1 MSALA
6 RIAGFVALLAAVF
19 AAASLAGAKLDPGVD
34 DSDEQHEE
42 AEEDMETMATT
53 SATTNDAR
61 ALPGLAVAEGGYR
74 LEPQRTIVEPGKRVS
89 YSFRIVNDEAGETV
103 RDFDVEHE
111 RRMHLIIVRRDF
123 AEFQH
128 LHPRQLHDGS
138 WEVKAD
144 LRASGVHRVFADFAT
159 AGTSLTLGADLFVSG
174 PFEPVP
180 LPAPAPTADAG
191 DGYEVE
197 LRSARPDAGA
207 TTDATFIVR
216 RNGRVLDEIEP
227 YLGADGHLVALRE
240 HDQAFLHTHPEGE
253 AGGPGRIRF
262 AVSYASAGRYRL
274 FLQFKHRDEV
284 HTAAFTQEVTG
295 SSFEIEKALHGDDH

>member
-6 RIAGFVALLAAVF
+6 RIAGFMVLLAVVF
-19 AAASLAGAKLDPGVD
+19 AAASLAGAKLDPGVEEPN
-34 DSDEQHEE
+34 EQHEE
-42 AEEDMETMATT
+42 AEEGMATMATT
-53 SATTNDAR
+53 GTTAGE
-61 ALPGLAVAEGGYR
+61 AGTLPGLAVAEGGYR
-74 LEPQRTIVEPGKRVS
+74 LQPQRTIVERGKRVS
-89 YSFRIVNDEAGETV
+89 YSFRIVDDETGETV
-103 RDFDVEHE
+103 RDFDVQHE

-128 LHPRQLHDGS
+128 LHPRQLHDGT
-138 WEVKAD
+138 WEATAD
-144 LRASGVHRVFADFAT
+144 LSAGGAHRVFADFAT
-159 AGTSLTLGADLFVSG
+159 AGASFTLGADLLVSG
-174 PFEPVP
+174 RFDPVP

-197 LRSARPDAGA
+197 LRSARPGAGA
-207 TTDATFIVR
+207 TNEATFIVR

-274 FLQFKHRDEV
+274 FLQFKHRGV
-284 HTAAFTQEVTG
+284 VRTAAFTQEVTG
-295 SSFEIEKALHGDDH
+295 SSSEIEKASHGDDH